1 MNRLHALRF
10 LCIVLAAGVGLDYA
24 SQAIVARVKDSS
36 LLTLALSDKDLCLRA
51 GADIGLKLCLG
62 RSEAGQRLSL
72 SASVCERHSGLC
84 LAL

>member
-1 MNRLHALRF
+1 MKRLHALRF
-10 LCIVLAAGVGLDYA
+10 LCLVLAAGFGVDYA
-24 SQAIVARVKDSS
+24 SESIVARVKDSS

-51 GADIGLKLCLG
+51 GADIGVKLCLG

-72 SASVCERHSGLC
+72 SASVCERHSGFC